1 MVLRSLLF
9 ASLLAVSACK
19 SPPTLDGPCDGK
31 QLAQLLGATAA
42 MNPEDA
48 AVLTTVALGE
58 ACEAK
63 LPGVIA
69 EGIKAVGHVD
79 PADRATLIAGI
90 LGENSGFANLACPDW
105 EKNSSAAIALEAS
118 KRHGALY
125 ANCKYDRFD
134 LLSAEEFDASW
145 SATGLSLLAVP
156 MYAWLVDH
164 HMLPA
169 EAKRLARAMLA
180 VPRPAP
186 SPAGAADAGR

>member
-1 MVLRSLLF
+1 MFIRSSLF
-9 ASLLAVSACK
+9 VSLVAMSGCK
-19 SPPTLDGPCDGK
+19 STPTLDGPCDGK
-31 QLAQLLGATAA
+31 QLAQLRGATAA

-63 LPGVIA
+63 LPGGIA

-79 PADRATLIAGI
+79 PADRATLIAGL

-105 EKNSSAAIALEAS
+105 EKNSSAAIALEAR
-118 KRHGALY
+118 KRHAALY

-134 LLSAEEFDASW
+134 LLTAAEFDASW

-164 HMLPA
+164 NMLPA

-180 VPRPAP
+180 VPRPA
-186 SPAGAADAGR
+186 SAPAGEPDAGL